1 MSFDYLLDRSRK
13 FLQVTRPLSYMFC
26 RVCMNLHDNSRVNM
40 KNIVAVM
47 TPRILLV

>member
-26 RVCMNLHDNSRVNM
+26 RVFMNLHDYSRANL
-40 KNIVAVM
+40 KNVLAVI
-47 TPRILLV
+47 TL